1 MGGRGGGGGG
11 EGGGGCAG
19 GGKGD
24 GGGAHRTP
32 CGRAKGRG
40 GGGGGEAAG
49 SRTFLTFILQ
59 TASKAVAGTACL
71 MGSRC
76 RMQRVRPRGRVKIW
90 YSYPVHHFSPR
101 HCSWQAASLASQ
113 VTSLGRAAR
122 VRPPVLTLTQDPP
135 ARPAGAIN
143 EVRDIAGI
151 VRFGHSIAE
160 IGKSRRCP
168 PAVMTMSGGG
178 GGDDGGGGRDG
189 GGTEG
194 GDCGGAVG
202 GAEDT
207 DTATATAVFGP
218 TCVRFISLRAGRDAF
233 QFT

>member
-1 MGGRGGGGGG
+1 MGGRGGGGGREGGGGG

-49 SRTFLTFILQ
+49 SRTFLTFILLLQ

-76 RMQRVRPRGRVKIW
+76 RMQRVRPRSRVKIW

-122 VRPPVLTLTQDPP
+122 VRPPALTLTQDPP

-151 VRFGHSIAE
+151 ERKQE
-160 IGKSRRCP
+160 LRTLLPKSRRSP
-168 PAVMTMSGGG
+168 RSQ
-178 GGDDGGGGRDG
+178 
-189 GGTEG
+189 
-194 GDCGGAVG
+194 
-202 GAEDT
+202 
-207 DTATATAVFGP
+207 
-218 TCVRFISLRAGRDAF
+218 LN
-233 QFT
+233 

>member
-1 MGGRGGGGGG
+1 VGGRGGGGGREGGGGG

-113 VTSLGRAAR
+113 VTSLARAAR
-122 VRPPVLTLTQDPP
+122 VRPRVLTLTQDPP

-143 EVRDIAGI
+143 EVRDIAGSK
-151 VRFGHSIAE
+151 RKQELRTLSRE
-160 IGKSRRCP
+160 SRRSP
-168 PAVMTMSGGG
+168 RSQ
-178 GGDDGGGGRDG
+178 
-189 GGTEG
+189 
-194 GDCGGAVG
+194 
-202 GAEDT
+202 
-207 DTATATAVFGP
+207 
-218 TCVRFISLRAGRDAF
+218 LN
-233 QFT
+233 

>member
-1 MGGRGGGGGG
+1 MGGRGGGGGGG

-76 RMQRVRPRGRVKIW
+76 RMQRVRPRERVKIW

-122 VRPPVLTLTQDPP
+122 VRPPALTLTQDPL

-143 EVRDIAGI
+143 EVRDILGI
-151 VRFGHSIAE
+151 VLVDIA
-160 IGKSRRCP
+160 R
-168 PAVMTMSGGG
+168 M
-178 GGDDGGGGRDG
+178 
-189 GGTEG
+189 
-194 GDCGGAVG
+194 
-202 GAEDT
+202 
-207 DTATATAVFGP
+207 
-218 TCVRFISLRAGRDAF
+218 CVRCERC
-233 QFT
+233 